1 MKTEESDLEEQARSD
16 RQAADIPADVS
27 LGSDVEQAVQD
38 RLEALRRGVSAERF
52 VSPAKS
58 PKRTQEEWSE
68 FILSVAGSI
77 PDPSFRRHDQGT
89 FEQRDDWSP
98 TPPIGVARPTDRS
111 ELSVDCCDFLG
122 ERFDAGHSQR
132 RRVQPSFGITN

>member
-1 MKTEESDLEEQARSD
+1 MKAEEADLEEQTRPD
-16 RQAADIPADVS
+16 RQAAETPADGS

-38 RLEALRRGVSAERF
+38 RLAALRRGVSPERF

-89 FEQRDDWSP
+89 FEQREDWK
-98 TPPIGVARPTDRS
+98 
-111 ELSVDCCDFLG
+111 
-122 ERFDAGHSQR
+122 
-132 RRVQPSFGITN
+132 